1 MAPMTGTIVRKSF
14 LSAAAG
20 AATSLGGF
28 LSMVLVARTLGV
40 AETGA
45 IAYALWA
52 ASIVVT
58 VLDFGVHSTLAR
70 YLPQLVAEQ
79 DAERADALT
88 AALFRPYVAT
98 GLVAVCGIGAYAAW
112 LHAHVGDDE
121 QALRLALVAALIGL
135 QAMANFAMGHL
146 RGMQRASTP
155 WRRSPFARWPCKS
168 PAWASAAISGA
179 APASLPAIAP
189 EARRSPFTRSTG
201 SGGVESTCG

>member
-1 MAPMTGTIVRKSF
+1 MTGTIVRKSF

-112 LHAHVGDDE
+112 LHAHVGDDG

-135 QAMANFAMGHL
+135 QALANFAMGHL
-146 RGMQRASTP
+146 RGMQRFDTLASLTI
-155 WRRSPFARWPCKS
+155 RSLALQIACVGVGGYFW
-168 PAWASAAISGA
+168 A

-201 SGGVESTCG
+201 CGGGASTCG